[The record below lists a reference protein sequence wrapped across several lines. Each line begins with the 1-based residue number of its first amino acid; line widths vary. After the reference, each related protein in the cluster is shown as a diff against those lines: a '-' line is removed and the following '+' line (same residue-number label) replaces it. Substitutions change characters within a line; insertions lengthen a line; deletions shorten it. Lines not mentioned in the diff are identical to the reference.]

1 MTLLFLEKAIINQ
14 ERSSN
19 VFIMKQIQMEV
30 CANGLAS
37 ALAAEKGG
45 AIRVELCDNLLEGGT
60 TPSYAQI
67 KLATEKLNIQVYPII
82 RPRGGDFLYT
92 DLEFELMKTDIQCC
106 KDLGCDG
113 VVIGMLLED
122 GRVDKDR
129 CATLIDIARPM
140 KVSFHRAFDRSN
152 DLKSALED
160 IIELGCERILTS
172 GGKPTALEGA
182 TVIKELIEQAA
193 GRIEIMPG
201 AGIRKQNIKE
211 IMDVTGAKVFHATAK
226 TPVPSAMQYVNVAF
240 NQAGAVDENNWELTT
255 AAAVDQL
262 ISRANGR

>member
-1 MTLLFLEKAIINQ
+1 
-14 ERSSN
+14 
-19 VFIMKQIQMEV
+19 MKQIQMEV

-37 ALAAEKGG
+37 ALAAEQGG

-82 RPRGGDFLYT
+82 RPRGGDFIYT
-92 DLEFELMKTDIQCC
+92 DLEFEIMKMDIQCC

-122 GRVDKDR
+122 GAVDKDR
-129 CATLIDIARPM
+129 CAVLIDVARPM

-152 DLKSALED
+152 DLKNALED

-172 GGKPTALEGA
+172 GGKATAFEGA
-182 TVIKELIEQAA
+182 TAIKELIEQAA

-201 AGIRKQNIKE
+201 AGIREKNIKD
-211 IMDVTGAKVFHATAK
+211 IIDITGAKVFHATAK
-226 TPVPSAMQYVNVAF
+226 TPVTSSMQYVNVVL
-240 NQAGAVDENNWELTT
+240 NQAAVADEDSYELTT
-255 AAAVDQL
+255 TAVVDQL
-262 ISRANGR
+262 INKANGI

>member
-1 MTLLFLEKAIINQ
+1 ME
-14 ERSSN
+14 
-19 VFIMKQIQMEV
+19 QIQMEV

-37 ALAAEKGG
+37 ALAAEQGG

-92 DLEFELMKTDIQCC
+92 DLEFELMKADIQCC

-122 GRVDKDR
+122 GRIDKVR
-129 CATLIDIARPM
+129 CTALIEIARPM
-140 KVSFHRAFDRSN
+140 KVSFHRAFDRSL

-160 IIELGCERILTS
+160 VIALGCERILTS
-172 GGKPTALEGA
+172 GGKATALAGA
-182 TVIKELIEQAA
+182 QVIKELIYAAA

-201 AGIRKQNIKE
+201 AGIREHNIRE
-211 IMDVTGAKVFHATAK
+211 IMEISGAEVFHATAK
-226 TPVPSAMQYVNVAF
+226 SPVDSSMRYVNTVL
-240 NQAGAVDENNWELTT
+240 NQAAAADENNYELTT
-255 AAAVDQL
+255 PAAVAQL
-262 ISRANGR
+262 IQRANGS